1 MITGFGNNVVSAL
14 AADITANQTTIQVMP
29 GTGALFSG
37 LLTYD
42 YSNTSNSLQTYAK
55 ITLTDAK
62 ETVFEICHLTAVS
75 NDILTVIRAQ
85 EGTTA
90 KGWSLNDVIGNFATR
105 GSENQFVQIEQLQ
118 SGHYI
123 SGVAGGTANAL
134 TLELP
139 ATYFVNGS
147 TDWTLRTPIVVYPT
161 QNNTGAATLQ
171 LAMGGRVLG
180 TFKLYKGNKA
190 ELVANDILKDV
201 ALVCLLDNTK
211 SFFNVSNPGAIY
223 AGLGT
228 AAFCD
233 VTTSNTDTTPGRV
246 TAVGWQGFGG
256 YAIQTNDSEIQSGT
270 VLASR
275 IFSQGGGE
283 LDKRFGAYGCG
294 LHIPYGTDGSGIQF
308 SANLFIRPDGNL
320 CIEWLIVNADG
331 SINTQNKQILYGP
344 LNKPTAVDVGAIPKD
359 PIGTIGDN
367 GTMASAS
374 TPGWWMV
381 SVANP
386 DTVADFPKYPN
397 GNRLYSYGFMFVAR
411 SGDIW
416 LQQYF
421 SHTGASASRQ
431 TWNGDMSEHTP
442 WVIDYSTSNKPTAS
456 DVGALPIT
464 GGTVNGN
471 LGAIGSVQAG
481 NSKKIT
487 LSSGNNSTQ
496 NATINLWGSEARPL
510 VIEFMDDS
518 GWHFYSQRNSDGSVT
533 LSING
538 QVTPSNY
545 GNFDARYQPRDNYAT
560 TEWVLQNFVQN
571 IRVSA
576 AQERKFW
583 DGAGWSSNDSAFA
596 TAIWM
601 VGGSS
606 NVGGLLV
613 RYVQKLIN
621 NTWYNVTE

>member
-42 YSNTSNSLQTYAK
+42 YSNTSNNLQTYAK

-62 ETVFEICHLTAVS
+62 ETVFEICHLTAVN
-75 NDILTVIRAQ
+75 NDILTVIRGQ

-171 LAMGGRVLG
+171 LTMGGRVLG

-201 ALVCLLDNTK
+201 ALVCLLDNNQ

-233 VTTSNTDTTPGRV
+233 VTTSRNDDTLGRV
-246 TAVGWQGFGG
+246 LKVGDRNLGVTVILPLTGFDFNT
-256 YAIQTNDSEIQSGT
+256 YQFA
-270 VLASR
+270 A
-275 IFSQGGGE
+275 GE
-283 LDKRFGAYGCG
+283 
-294 LHIPYGTDGSGIQF
+294 T
-308 SANLFIRPDGNL
+308 LFIETNSAINTPTGFPVSNTFAYLNVVGIRDASNDCAIIASDYQSNTSCLMCRKTDANGVKSWFILNLNSFLPLSGGVLQGALQVNEDGRA
-320 CIEWLIVNADG
+320 ILIARKNPAAPLYIQAAEADG
-331 SINTQNKQILYGP
+331 SFTWFIGNGSGGSYDLNITNYKGGNSININQNGSIDIAPNSNPITMGGLVKILSGLGIYNTPRGTGNGLINYYDQNGVMVFNMGYYQDIFSVNFYDETGAWVSNPLSVGRNGNATVTGNLSGGAVFDGGKRVYSPNNPQPIDLSGYATQN
-344 LNKPTAVDVGAIPKD
+344 
-359 PIGTIGDN
+359 
-367 GTMASAS
+367 
-374 TPGWWMV
+374 
-381 SVANP
+381 
-386 DTVADFPKYPN
+386 
-397 GNRLYSYGFMFVAR
+397 
-411 SGDIW
+411 
-416 LQQYF
+416 
-421 SHTGASASRQ
+421 
-431 TWNGDMSEHTP
+431 
-442 WVIDYSTSNKPTAS
+442 
-456 DVGALPIT
+456 
-464 GGTVNGN
+464 
-471 LGAIGSVQAG
+471 
-481 NSKKIT
+481 
-487 LSSGNNSTQ
+487 
-496 NATINLWGSEARPL
+496 
-510 VIEFMDDS
+510 
-518 GWHFYSQRNSDGSVT
+518 
-533 LSING
+533 
-538 QVTPSNY
+538 
-545 GNFDARYQPRDNYAT
+545 
-560 TEWVLQNFVQN
+560 WVLQNFVQS
-571 IRVSA
+571 IDLTAPAEV
-576 AQERKFW
+576 EFW
-583 DGAGWSSNDSAFA
+583 DGNGYSRA
-596 TAIWM
+596 TDGAAMYNFKM

-606 NVGGLLV
+606 NVGNYIIRYTRKLV
-613 RYVQKLIN
+613 NNVWYVLN
-621 NTWYNVTE
+621 

>member
-42 YSNTSNSLQTYAK
+42 YSNTSNNLQTYAK

-62 ETVFEICHLTAVS
+62 ETVFEICHLTAVN

-171 LAMGGRVLG
+171 LTMGGRVLG

-190 ELVANDILKDV
+190 ELVANDILKDTG
-201 ALVCLLDNTK
+201 LVCLLDNTK
-211 SFFNVSNPGAIY
+211 TFFNVMNPGAIY

-246 TAVGWQGFGG
+246 TVVGWQGLGG

-270 VLASR
+270 ALASR

-308 SANLFIRPDGNL
+308 SANLFIHPDGNL

-331 SINTQNKQILYGP
+331 TVNTQNKQLLYGP
-344 LNKPTAVDVGAIPKD
+344 FNKPTAA
-359 PIGTIGDN
+359 
-367 GTMASAS
+367 
-374 TPGWWMV
+374 
-381 SVANP
+381 
-386 DTVADFPKYPN
+386 
-397 GNRLYSYGFMFVAR
+397 
-411 SGDIW
+411 
-416 LQQYF
+416 
-421 SHTGASASRQ
+421 
-431 TWNGDMSEHTP
+431 
-442 WVIDYSTSNKPTAS
+442 

-464 GGTVNGN
+464 GGDLLGRLGFVFQDARTDANCTIVSIDANGKQACIYGYYQDRFDIHFYDENGAWASNPLSIGRNGN
-471 LGAIGSVQAG
+471 TTV
-481 NSKKIT
+481 
-487 LSSGNNSTQ
+487 SGN
-496 NATINLWGSEARPL
+496 L
-510 VIEFMDDS
+510 S
-518 GWHFYSQRNSDGSVT
+518 GRAVYEGNTRVYSPNNPQPID
-533 LSING
+533 LSG
-538 QVTPSNY
+538 
-545 GNFDARYQPRDNYAT
+545 YAT
-560 TEWVLQNFVQN
+560 QSWVLQNFVQN
-571 IRVSA
+571 IDLTA
-576 AQERKFW
+576 PTEFQFW
-583 DGAGWSSNDSAFA
+583 DGRGYMRA
-596 TAIWM
+596 TDGAAMYNFSM

-606 NVGGLLV
+606 NVGWIVIRYTRKLV
-613 RYVQKLIN
+613 N
-621 NTWYNVTE
+621 NTWYVIN

>member
-29 GTGALFSG
+29 GTGTLFSG

-42 YSNTSNSLQTYAK
+42 YSNTSNNLQTYAK

-62 ETVFEICHLTAVS
+62 ETVFEICHLTAVN

-171 LAMGGRVLG
+171 LTMGGRVLG

-201 ALVCLLDNTK
+201 ALVCLLDNTQ

-233 VTTSNTDTTPGRV
+233 VTTSRNDNTLGRV
-246 TAVGWQGFGG
+246 LKVGDRNLGVTVISASSGFNFNS
-256 YAIQTNDSEIQSGT
+256 YEFA
-270 VLASR
+270 A
-275 IFSQGGGE
+275 GE
-283 LDKRFGAYGCG
+283 
-294 LHIPYGTDGSGIQF
+294 T
-308 SANLFIRPDGNL
+308 LFIETDSAINFPAGMPEFANTYVYVNVVGIRDSGNDCAL
-320 CIEWLIVNADG
+320 LLSRYDTKISYLAWRIHEANT
-331 SINTQNKQILYGP
+331 SIKWEVLKIP
-344 LNKPTAVDVGAIPKD
+344 LTAADVGAIPKD
-359 PIGTIGDN
+359 PIGTIGIN
-367 GTMASAS
+367 GRMASAD
-374 TPGWWMV
+374 TPGWWLV
-381 SVANP
+381 SVDNAE
-386 DTVADFPKYPN
+386 TVADFPKYPN
-397 GNRLYSYGFMFVAR
+397 GNKLYGYGFMFVAR
-411 SGDIW
+411 SGDVW

-431 TWNGDMSEHTP
+431 TWNGDMSEQTP
-442 WVIDYSTSNKPTAS
+442 WVIDYNTANKPTAS

-464 GGTVNGN
+464 GGGLNGN
-471 LGAIGSVQAG
+471 LGIGTPNALG
-481 NSKKIT
+481 DNSIALGDNDTGFKQNGDGV
-487 LSSGNNSTQ
+487 LDVYVNNIQVLRFLPGSIES
-496 NATINLWGSEARPL
+496 AVSLKVGGSE
-510 VIEFMDDS
+510 V
-518 GWHFYSQRNSDGSVT
+518 
-533 LSING
+533 
-538 QVTPSNY
+538 
-545 GNFDARYQPRDNYAT
+545 AT
-560 TEWVLQNFVQN
+560 QAWVLQNFVQS
-571 IRVSA
+571 IDLTAPAEVG
-576 AQERKFW
+576 FW
-583 DGAGWSSNDSAFA
+583 DGRGYPRA
-596 TAIWM
+596 TDGAAMYNFNM

-606 NVGGLLV
+606 NVGNFIIRYTRRLV
-613 RYVQKLIN
+613 NNVWYVLN
-621 NTWYNVTE
+621 

>member
-42 YSNTSNSLQTYAK
+42 YSNTSNNLQTYAK

-171 LAMGGRVLG
+171 LTMGGRVLG

-233 VTTSNTDTTPGRV
+233 VTTSRNDNTLGRV
-246 TAVGWQGFGG
+246 LKVGDRNLGV
-256 YAIQTNDSEIQSGT
+256 T
-270 VLASR
+270 VISASR
-275 IFSQGGGE
+275 GFDFNSYEFAAGE
-283 LDKRFGAYGCG
+283 
-294 LHIPYGTDGSGIQF
+294 T
-308 SANLFIRPDGNL
+308 LFI
-320 CIEWLIVNADG
+320 EVNAAINFPAGMPEFANTFVYVNVVGIRDSG
-331 SINTQNKQILYGP
+331 NDCALLLSRYDTNISYLAWRIHEANTSINWRVLKI
-344 LNKPTAVDVGAIPKD
+344 PTAAADIGAIPKD
-359 PIGTIGDN
+359 PIGSIGNN

-374 TPGWWMV
+374 TPGWWLV

-397 GNRLYSYGFMFVAR
+397 GNKLYGYGFMFVAR
-411 SGDIW
+411 SGDVW

-431 TWNGDMSEHTP
+431 TWNGDMSERTP
-442 WVIDYSTSNKPTAS
+442 WVIDYSTANKPTAS

-464 GGTVNGN
+464 GGGLNGN
-471 LGAIGSVQAG
+471 LGIGTTSSLGDNSIALGDNDTGFKQNGDGILDVYANNIHVFRFLPGSVESAVPLKVG
-481 NSKKIT
+481 
-487 LSSGNNSTQ
+487 
-496 NATINLWGSEARPL
+496 GSE
-510 VIEFMDDS
+510 V
-518 GWHFYSQRNSDGSVT
+518 
-533 LSING
+533 
-538 QVTPSNY
+538 
-545 GNFDARYQPRDNYAT
+545 AT
-560 TEWVLQNFVQN
+560 QAWVLQYFVQN

-576 AQERKFW
+576 SQERKFW
-583 DGAGWSSNDSAFA
+583 DGAGWSGNDSAFA

-601 VGGSS
+601 VGDSS